1 MRRNKPGFDFIMKIV
16 QTFDWLDAH
25 WLITGEGDMICK
37 NMLTMGGG
45 EESPS
50 IEALLTLIREKDK
63 RIEQLIRENAA
74 LTAPCSPPSA
84 AEPADTSA

>member
-16 QTFDWLDAH
+16 QTFDWLNAH
-25 WLITGEGDMICK
+25 WLITGEGDMICE
-37 NMLTMGGG
+37 NLLTMGGG
-45 EESPS
+45 KEDPS

-63 RIEQLIRENAA
+63 RIEQLIRENATLA
-74 LTAPCSPPSA
+74 APCSPPSA